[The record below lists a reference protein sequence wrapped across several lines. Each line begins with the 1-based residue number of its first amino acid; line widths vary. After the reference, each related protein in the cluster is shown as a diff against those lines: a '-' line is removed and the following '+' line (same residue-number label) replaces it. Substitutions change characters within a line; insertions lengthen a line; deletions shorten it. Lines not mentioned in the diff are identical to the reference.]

1 MDLHANAMQ
10 SLLRKMPGL
19 VYQLLWEPTGKIS
32 FPLVS
37 ESCQKLFGI
46 SSSEIVDDGDSL
58 LTKIH
63 QDDRAS
69 FEQSIANAARQLSG
83 WTWQGRFQT
92 NNGEQWFH
100 AASEPEQLP
109 DGSVLW
115 HGMMIEITSLK
126 QSEVRLKRSRKT
138 VQMERMRYRY
148 ALDSTSEAV
157 ALLDENGNHIY
168 QNAAFARLFRV
179 QNLRALDAM
188 GGIKALYSSLDSYQS
203 IYGTIQTDR
212 SWSGEVEMR
221 TATGDN
227 LAVFLRASPIYNAG
241 GEYIGCVSLFS
252 DITLKRQIERER
264 QQLAA
269 LVENSPNLI
278 AITSLEGKVSYIN
291 SAGLVLLGLASMDE
305 AKNHLLL
312 DFFAVEDR
320 PIAEGLIHPIA
331 LRDGTWSGAFRV
343 WNQQKAAAVPVD
355 YTVFVIRHPQSGEA
369 LCLGI
374 IARDASD
381 RESVEWALRE
391 SEMRLRQQTKDLEKA
406 LSDLQQTQSHLVQQE
421 KMSSLGQLVAGVAH
435 EINNPVNFIYGNL
448 DHAYRYS
455 IDLLSLVQACH
466 EYFDL
471 EAVPALSDR
480 LAEMD
485 FEYVSQDL
493 PNLFGSMKMG
503 VDRIKAIVKSL
514 RTFSRMDESDV
525 KEVNLHDNLESTL
538 TILNHRLKGSNN
550 CPPVQVIRQYDA
562 SGMVECYP
570 GQLNQVFM
578 NLLANSL
585 DALEDRAIS
594 SAAVSETFHPKISI
608 TTRLTLDGNGVQVAI
623 ADNGPGIP
631 EGIRARLFDPFFTT
645 KAVGRGTGLGLSIS
659 YQVVTERHG
668 GRLWCESQ
676 EGQGTTFTI
685 EIPTQQLSRLSCAI
699 DARSRSISSQKSL
712 QKTEQDASETEH

>member
-1 MDLHANAMQ
+1 MDLHADAMQ

-19 VYQLLWEPTGKIS
+19 AYQLLWEPTGKIS

-46 SSSEIVDDGDSL
+46 SSSEIVDDGNSL
-58 LTKIH
+58 LIKIH
-63 QDDRAS
+63 EDDRAS

-83 WTWQGRFQT
+83 WAWQGRFQT
-92 NNGEQWFH
+92 NDGEQWFH
-100 AASEPEQLP
+100 AASEPEQLAN
-109 DGSVLW
+109 GSVLW

-157 ALLDENGNHIY
+157 ALLDEYGNHIY
-168 QNAAFARLFRV
+168 QNAAFSRLFRV
-179 QNLRALDAM
+179 QNLRSLDAI
-188 GGIKALYSSLDSYQS
+188 GGIKALYASLDTYQS
-203 IYGTIQTDR
+203 IYGTIQADR

-221 TATGDN
+221 SATGDS

-264 QQLAA
+264 RQLAA

-291 SAGLVLLGLASMDE
+291 SAGLVLLGLASISE
-305 AKNHLLL
+305 AENHSLL

-343 WNQQKAAAVPVD
+343 WNQQQATAVPVD
-355 YTVFVIRHPQSGEA
+355 YTVFVIRHPQSSEA

-455 IDLLSLVQACH
+455 IDLLSLVQTCH

-471 EAVPALSDR
+471 EAVPALADQ

-503 VDRIKAIVKSL
+503 ADRIKAIVKSL

-538 TILNHRLKGSNN
+538 TILNHRLKGDNH
-550 CPPVQVIRQYDA
+550 CPPVQVIRQYNA
-562 SGMVECYP
+562 RGMVECYP
-570 GQLNQVFM
+570 GQLNQVFI

-585 DALEDRAIS
+585 DALEDRA
-594 SAAVSETFHPKISI
+594 AASENFKPQISI
-608 TTRLTLDGNGVQVAI
+608 TTRSTLDGSGVQIAI
-623 ADNGPGIP
+623 ADNGSGIP

-676 EGQGTTFTI
+676 EGEGTTFTI
-685 EIPTQQLSRLSCAI
+685 EIPMQQLSRLSCAI
-699 DARSRSISSQKSL
+699 DARSRTGSPQKMP
-712 QKTEQDASETEH
+712 QKTE

>member
-1 MDLHANAMQ
+1 MDFHADAMQ

-19 VYQLLWEPTGKIS
+19 AYQLLWEPSGKIS

-46 SSSEIVDDGDSL
+46 SSSEIVDDGNSL

-63 QDDRAS
+63 QDDRAA

-83 WTWQGRFQT
+83 WAWQGRFQT
-92 NNGEQWFH
+92 NDGEQWFH

-109 DGSVLW
+109 GGAVLW

-157 ALLDENGNHIY
+157 ALLDEYGNHIY
-168 QNAAFARLFRV
+168 QNAAFARLFQV
-179 QNLRALDAM
+179 QNLRSLETI
-188 GGIKALYSSLDSYQS
+188 GGIKALYPSFDTYQL
-203 IYGTIQTDR
+203 IYSTIQTDR

-221 TATGDN
+221 SAKGNTLTI
-227 LAVFLRASPIYNAG
+227 FLRASPIYNAG

-264 QQLAA
+264 RQLAA

-278 AITSLEGKVSYIN
+278 AITSLDGKVSYIN
-291 SAGLVLLGLASMDE
+291 SAGLVLLGLASISE
-305 AKNHLLL
+305 VENHLLL

-343 WNQQKAAAVPVD
+343 WNQQKCMAVPVD
-355 YTVFVIRHPQSGEA
+355 YTVFVIRHPQSSEP

-406 LSDLQQTQSHLVQQE
+406 LLNLQQTQSHLVQQE

-455 IDLLSLVQACH
+455 IDLLSLVQTCH

-471 EAVPALSDR
+471 EAVPALADQ

-538 TILNHRLKGSNN
+538 TILNHRLKGDNN
-550 CPPVQVIRQYDA
+550 CPSVEVLRQYNA
-562 SGMVECYP
+562 HSMVECYP
-570 GQLNQVFM
+570 GQLNQVFI

-585 DALEDRAIS
+585 DALEDRA
-594 SAAVSETFHPKISI
+594 VGSENFKPQISI
-608 TTRLTLDGNGVQVAI
+608 MTRSTLDGSSVQIAI

-676 EGQGTTFTI
+676 EGEGTIFTI
-685 EIPTQQLSRLSCAI
+685 EIPTQQLSRLSCAV
-699 DARSRSISSQKSL
+699 DGQSRVDSSQKLS
-712 QKTEQDASETEH
+712 QNTEQNTSVTEY